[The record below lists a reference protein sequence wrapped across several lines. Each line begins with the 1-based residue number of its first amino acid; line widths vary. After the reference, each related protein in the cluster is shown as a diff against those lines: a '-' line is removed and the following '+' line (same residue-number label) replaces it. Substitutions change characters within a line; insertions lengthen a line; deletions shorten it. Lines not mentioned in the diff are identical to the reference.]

1 MNFIFISPNF
11 PSIYSHFVKSLHD
24 RGVTVLGI
32 GDTPYDNLN
41 TECKENLTE
50 YCFCSDLGN
59 LQWMKNTVN
68 YLKDKYGPISFL
80 ESNNEF
86 WLESDAKLREFADVI
101 NGLRP
106 ADMEAIKYK
115 SKMKANF
122 LKAGCKV
129 ARYILVENIEQCE
142 KFIEEVGYPV
152 FTKPDNGVGAAA
164 TYKIKNHDELVNFIN
179 TKPNVIYI
187 MEEFIDG
194 NLISFDGICD
204 DNSDVVIAV
213 NETFPVPIAEIVN
226 EGGECYYYANA
237 EMPDSFRELGKRVV
251 KAFGI
256 KKRCFHIEFFSLKQ
270 DKKGLGKKG
279 DIIGLEVNMRSPGGH
294 TPDLICIALG
304 ANYYDVYADV
314 IVHNASTLCDGAIHK
329 IAFAGARQD
338 KVTYALSD
346 SQILANYKDN
356 IVTFGK
362 YPPEIARAMGDR
374 FFFGRF
380 DSIDEA
386 LKFNEDV
393 LKK

>member
-80 ESNNEF
+80 ESNNEY
-86 WLESDAKLREFADVI
+86 WLESDAKLREFANVI
-101 NGLRP
+101 NGLRLG
-106 ADMEAIKYK
+106 DMEAIKYK
-115 SKMKANF
+115 SKMKTNF

-129 ARYILVENIEQCE
+129 ARYILVENLEQCE

-152 FTKPDNGVGAAA
+152 FSKPDNGVGAVA
-164 TYKIKNHDELVNFIN
+164 TYKINNHDELVNFIN
-179 TKPNVIYI
+179 TKPNVLYI

-226 EGGECYYYANA
+226 FGGECYYYANA
-237 EMPDSFRELGKRVV
+237 EMPEEFRELGKRVV

-256 KKRCFHIEFFSLKQ
+256 KKRCFHIEFFQLKE

-279 DIIGLEVNMRSPGGH
+279 DILGLEVNMRSPGGN

-314 IVHNASTLCDGAIHK
+314 IVNNASTLGIGAMHA
-329 IAFAGARQD
+329 IAFASARKDNIQY
-338 KVTYALSD
+338 KLSD
-346 SQILANYKDN
+346 SEILSNYKEQ

-362 YPPEIARAMGDR
+362 YPPDIARAMGDR
-374 FFFGRF
+374 FFFGKF
-380 DSIDEA
+380 KTLDEA
-386 LKFNEDV
+386 LKFNNDV